1 MPFGTRGGIVI
12 DYTFPQDAEYE
23 ISAALAR
30 DLNEGMP
37 VYTEPQVLEV
47 SIDRERVATF
57 TLDAANRA
65 AAATRSDAD
74 DFGGRMNR
82 RVAREEQQ
90 ARNRADENW
99 TVRVPVT
106 AGRREVAVTFL
117 DKAASVPTG
126 KREPFLR
133 PFPRGLNIPEGRYGS
148 YLRHVEISGPYDATG
163 PGQTASRERIF
174 VCRPA
179 AEQAT
184 PTPEAESCAKT
195 ILASARARARIGGPS
210 AMPTSRR
217 SSSSIAPGTAK
228 QAASTAASRSPSR
241 PCS

>member
-1 MPFGTRGGIVI
+1 
-12 DYTFPQDAEYE
+12 
-23 ISAALAR
+23 
-30 DLNEGMP
+30 
-37 VYTEPQVLEV
+37 
-47 SIDRERVATF
+47 
-57 TLDAANRA
+57 
-65 AAATRSDAD
+65 
-74 DFGGRMNR
+74 MNR

-99 TVRVPVT
+99 AVRVPVA
-106 AGRREVAVTFL
+106 AGRREVTVAFL

-148 YLRHVEISGPYDATG
+148 YLRYVEIGGPYDATG

-184 PTPEAESCAKT
+184 AYGGGRGLRENHPREPR
-195 ILASARARARIGGPS
+195 ASRVSTARRRCRRRA
-210 AMPTSRR
+210 A
-217 SSSSIAPGTAK
+217 SSISIAPGTARP
-228 QAASTAASRSPSR
+228 AASTAASRSL
-241 PCS
+241 